1 MIRLLAGTAA
11 LVAAGG
17 CGDNL
22 TLAQAEL
29 SDEQLAMLDAL
40 ADIVLPP
47 DADTPGGAQ
56 LGARTY
62 IAQLVVAFDTVGAP
76 AIYCD
81 GPFSDRNPFP
91 DLATGL
97 PSSTFPPSDFARFV
111 ELDRVTAASWQLFV
125 LGGDGPNGKIVGLRD
140 QLVAGLD
147 AALAIAGGQPA
158 ATLTTK
164 QAQFVFD
171 ALPPDFQSLVI
182 DLVSEAAFAAPEYG
196 GNPGLAGWK
205 LMPLRGR
212 QRCRSATARWNG
224 STLRRAR
231 RTHRVDREPGDSG
244 SARPTT
250 STSIA
255 AHGRVAFLGG
265 RTFS

>member
-11 LVAAGG
+11 LVAARG

-29 SDEQLAMLDAL
+29 SDAQLAMLDAL

-56 LGARTY
+56 LGARAY
-62 IAQLVVAFDTVGAP
+62 IAQLVAAFDTVGAP

-81 GPFSDRNPFP
+81 GPFSDRNPVP
-91 DLATGL
+91 DVATGL
-97 PSSTFPPSDFARFV
+97 PTSTFPPSDFARFV
-111 ELDRVTAASWQLFV
+111 ELDRVTYAAWQLFV

-147 AALAIAGGQPA
+147 AAIATADGQPA

-171 ALPPDFQSLVI
+171 ALPPDFQSLLI
-182 DLVSEAAFAAPEYG
+182 DLVCEAAFAAPEYG
-196 GNPGLAGWK
+196 GNPELAGWD
-205 LMPLRGR
+205 
-212 QRCRSATARWNG
+212 AI
-224 STLRRAR
+224 
-231 RTHRVDREPGDSG
+231 HFEGDSLPLG
-244 SARPTT
+244 YSVFNGLVYVERPQHPL
-250 STSIA
+250 STANPGTDPDPIDSDVDSLL
-255 AHGRVAFLGG
+255 RTVVSVLGG
-265 RTFS
+265 RVGGGS